1 VFEVSLVK
9 VLSCSLFVSAENA
22 GWAAPEEKRKEE
34 KTAAAMQRF
43 ENAAIDVSSLSA
55 SVRANGLRND

>member
-34 KTAAAMQRF
+34 KTAAAKQRF
-43 ENAAIDVSSLSA
+43 RERRD
-55 SVRANGLRND
+55 